1 MAEIATLARPYANAV
16 FDLARSTGRL
26 TEWSPML
33 GLLAGAVETAEVK
46 ELVALPSLPPAAKA
60 HRLVE
65 LVREEIDDRC
75 RRFVSVLAD
84 NHRLELLPEIA
95 AQFDALRAEAEKTL
109 DVEITAAVELTERQV
124 DAYST
129 ALRERFDQEVSVK
142 VEVDPGLVG
151 GAVVRAGDTVIDG
164 SVRGRLTRLV
174 ESLQRN

>member
-16 FDLARSTGRL
+16 FDLARSAGRM
-26 TEWSPML
+26 TQWSPML
-33 GLLAGAVETAEVK
+33 GLLARAVETDEVK
-46 ELVALPSLPPAAKA
+46 DLVALPSLAPAVKA
-60 HRLVE
+60 RRLVE
-65 LVREEIDDRC
+65 LVREEIDDHC
-75 RRFVSVLAD
+75 RRFVNVLAD

-95 AQFDALRAEAEKTL
+95 AQFEALKAEAEKTL
-109 DVEITAAVELTERQV
+109 DVEITAAVGLTDRQV

-164 SVRGRLTRLV
+164 SVRGRLTRLI